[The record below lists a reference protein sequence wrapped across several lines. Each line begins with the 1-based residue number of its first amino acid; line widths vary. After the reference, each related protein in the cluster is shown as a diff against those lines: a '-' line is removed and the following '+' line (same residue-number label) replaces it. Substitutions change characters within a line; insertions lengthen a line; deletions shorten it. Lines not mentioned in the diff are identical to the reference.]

1 MIDNNFDNTTLS
13 FGRRQGP
20 TARSSSLG
28 ASVSSLE
35 YTEIINALVQ
45 GGFAS
50 QSEGIRTVL
59 FAFARS
65 TRVRDAVAL
74 EREAA

>member
-1 MIDNNFDNTTLS
+1 MTDMNLGNSTLS

-20 TARSSSLG
+20 SARTSSLG
-28 ASVSSLE
+28 ASVTQRE
-35 YTEIINALVQ
+35 YTEVINALVQ

-59 FAFARS
+59 LAFAKS